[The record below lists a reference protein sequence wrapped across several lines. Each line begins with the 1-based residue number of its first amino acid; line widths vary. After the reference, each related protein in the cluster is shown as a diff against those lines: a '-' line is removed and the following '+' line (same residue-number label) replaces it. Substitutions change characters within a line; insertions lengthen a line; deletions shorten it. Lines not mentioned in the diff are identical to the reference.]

1 MSTEQFY
8 KYFKQQNATPLN
20 KVLYYSITLFML
32 RRLYKSLQMYTPIET
47 TPQTEKTRCSQ
58 VGEHISLGIY
68 VSQVGEHI
76 SLGICVSQVGEHIS
90 LGIRVSQVGEY
101 ISVGI
106 RIPVQGNTYH

>member
-1 MSTEQFY
+1 
-8 KYFKQQNATPLN
+8 
-20 KVLYYSITLFML
+20 ML
-32 RRLYKSLQMYTPIET
+32 RRLYKSLQLYTPIET

-76 SLGICVSQVGEHIS
+76 SLGI
-90 LGIRVSQVGEY
+90 RVSQVGGS

-106 RIPVQGNTYH
+106 SIPVQGNTYH